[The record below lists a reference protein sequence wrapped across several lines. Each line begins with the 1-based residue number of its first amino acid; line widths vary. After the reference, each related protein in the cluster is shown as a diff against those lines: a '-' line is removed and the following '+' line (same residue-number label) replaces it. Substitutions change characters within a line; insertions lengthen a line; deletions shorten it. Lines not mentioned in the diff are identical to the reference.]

1 MIRSVTFRYVCVLTS
16 ILFVILYFSQK
27 YFLFS
32 IFLLP
37 DTKIF
42 SSKPTTFIDRVDLN
56 IITNESFECVKTKLL
71 LSKYRTTVCV
81 HPVSQ
86 DRDVSGLL
94 ISSGIWEENL
104 VTHFVRILSIYK
116 QYAFFDIGANIGVY
130 TMYAASLGCSNVI
143 SIECFR
149 PNIER
154 IRRAIQLEHVQ
165 QRVILIPRALYNK
178 SNIYLSL
185 RANIRNNIG
194 SQRLTNE
201 VSKNDKDPFVVKTIR
216 FDDLISIVNERNI
229 SNAIIKID
237 IETSE
242 HFLCLTGQLMFD
254 QINIPFVMMEWANIK
269 TISTKANLIRDF
281 FVNRH
286 YLPYNSETCQP
297 QKEIDYGLWK
307 SQDIYWI
314 KKSYEHL
321 CQI

>member
-1 MIRSVTFRYVCVLTS
+1 MIRSITLRYVCVLTS
-16 ILFVILYFSQK
+16 ILFVVLYPSQK
-27 YFLFS
+27 SFLLS
-32 IFLLP
+32 IFSFS
-37 DTKIF
+37 DTKI
-42 SSKPTTFIDRVDLN
+42 SPSKPTIFIERVDLN
-56 IITNESFECVKTKLL
+56 VVTNESFKCVKTKLL
-71 LSKYRTTVCV
+71 LDKYRTTVCV
-81 HPVSQ
+81 HEVSQ

-104 VTHFVRILSIYK
+104 VTHFLRILSIYK

-165 QRVILIPRALYNK
+165 QRVVLIPRALYNK

-185 RANIRNNIG
+185 RANIQNNIG

-201 VSKNDKDPFVVKTIR
+201 VSQNDKDPFVVKTIR

-237 IETSE
+237 IELSE
-242 HFLCLTGQLMFD
+242 HFLCETGQLMFD

-269 TISTKANLIRDF
+269 MIPTKANLIRDF

-286 YLPYNSETCQP
+286 YIPYDPQSCQP
-297 QKEIDYGLWK
+297 QKERNYRLWK

-314 KKSYEHL
+314 KKNSIHL
-321 CQI
+321 CQL

>member
-1 MIRSVTFRYVCVLTS
+1 MWSDSYSTNKLPSTS
-16 ILFVILYFSQK
+16 I
-27 YFLFS
+27 
-32 IFLLP
+32 
-37 DTKIF
+37 
-42 SSKPTTFIDRVDLN
+42 TFDDFIDLN
-56 IITNESFECVKTKLL
+56 IGTNETFQCVKTKLL
-71 LSKYRTTVCV
+71 LNKYQTTVCV
-81 HPVSQ
+81 HDVKR

-94 ISSGIWEENL
+94 VSSGIWEENL
-104 VTHFVRILSIYK
+104 VTHLVRILSTYR
-116 QYAFFDIGANIGVY
+116 QFAFFDIGANVGVY
-130 TMYAASLGCSNVI
+130 TMYAASLGCLNVI

-154 IRRAIQLEHVQ
+154 IRRAIQLEHVE

-178 SNIYLSL
+178 SNVYLSL
-185 RANIRNNIG
+185 RANIQNNIG

-201 VSKNDKDPFVVKTIR
+201 VSKNDKDPLVVKTIR
-216 FDDLISIVNERNI
+216 FDDLIFIVNERNI

-242 HFLCLTGQLMFD
+242 HFLCETGQLMFD

-297 QKEIDYGLWK
+297 QKETNYALWK

-314 KKSYEHL
+314 KNSYEHL
-321 CQI
+321 CKV

>member
-1 MIRSVTFRYVCVLTS
+1 MIRSVTFRYVCVLTC
-16 ILFVILYFSQK
+16 ILFIVLYASQK
-27 YFLFS
+27 SSLFS
-32 IFLLP
+32 IYLFS
-37 DTKIF
+37 DTRIF

-56 IITNESFECVKTKLL
+56 IITNESFKCVKTKLL
-71 LSKYRTTVCV
+71 LKKYRTTVCV
-81 HPVSQ
+81 HQVSR

-94 ISSGIWEENL
+94 ISSGIWEEKL

-185 RANIRNNIG
+185 RANIQNNIG

-201 VSKNDKDPFVVKTIR
+201 VSKNDKDPLVVKTIR

-242 HFLCLTGQLMFD
+242 HFLCQTGQLMFD

-297 QKEIDYGLWK
+297 QKETNYALWK

-314 KKSYEHL
+314 KNSYEHL
-321 CQI
+321 CKV

>member
-1 MIRSVTFRYVCVLTS
+1 
-16 ILFVILYFSQK
+16 
-27 YFLFS
+27 
-32 IFLLP
+32 
-37 DTKIF
+37 
-42 SSKPTTFIDRVDLN
+42 
-56 IITNESFECVKTKLL
+56 
-71 LSKYRTTVCV
+71 
-81 HPVSQ
+81 
-86 DRDVSGLL
+86 
-94 ISSGIWEENL
+94 
-104 VTHFVRILSIYK
+104 
-116 QYAFFDIGANIGVY
+116 
-130 TMYAASLGCSNVI
+130 MYAASLGCSNVI